1 MRFST
6 ELLGRN
12 GLHLAALRCP
22 RNIIGSLP
30 IHRRAGNGSP
40 KEMIDHAQSE
50 QIGSSNLRAAVVS
63 KNSDGN
69 FTVKLA
75 IKQNDFRAKSQSIEA
90 A

>member
-1 MRFST
+1 
-6 ELLGRN
+6 
-12 GLHLAALRCP
+12 
-22 RNIIGSLP
+22 
-30 IHRRAGNGSP
+30 
-40 KEMIDHAQSE
+40 MIDHAQSE